1 MQKIKGIDLKLAN
14 GIFEIS
20 YGNELKIADNGSP
33 LLVYIENGILYVAVS
48 PDNGIG
54 YDVKIILPQGL
65 ITEFMTIKLC
75 NGALYSDTVDTGSF
89 DIDIKNSS
97 CEIKMVKSRRLNA
110 TLGKG
115 SAVINSRPLISASFN
130 CGMGDMTVNLD
141 KNERGYILSSKHG
154 TGHIKINSVDVQREY
169 NTGNRDGTKIDLCC
183 GMGNL
188 NVNYI

>member
-14 GIFEIS
+14 GVFEIS
-20 YGNELKIADNGSP
+20 YGDELKITDNGSP
-33 LLVYIENGILYVAVS
+33 LLIYIENGILYVAVS

-54 YDVKIILPQGL
+54 YDVNIILPQGL
-65 ITEFMTIKLC
+65 KTEFMNIKLC
-75 NGALYSDTVDTGSF
+75 DGALYSDVINTGSF

-97 CEIKMVKSRRLNA
+97 CEIKMINSRRLNA

-115 SAVINSRPLISASFN
+115 NAIINSKPLISASFN

-141 KNERGYILSSKHG
+141 KNERGYILSAKHG
-154 TGHIKINSVDVQREY
+154 TGSIKINSADLPREY
-169 NTGNRDGTKIDLCC
+169 NSGDKDAVKIDLCC

-188 NVNYI
+188 NVNHI